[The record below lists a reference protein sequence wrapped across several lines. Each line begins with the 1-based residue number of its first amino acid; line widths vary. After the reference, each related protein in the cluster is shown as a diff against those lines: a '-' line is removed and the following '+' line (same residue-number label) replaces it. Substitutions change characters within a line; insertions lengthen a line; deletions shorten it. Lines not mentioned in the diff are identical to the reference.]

1 MDSVTCH
8 HFVVFVRSVRSQSTN
23 KSTHASRSNTGTS
36 LIKEWKRDRFRS
48 YFSSHPLVLE
58 WSHETGPPPGIS
70 QSYHHSFL
78 KTSDCDESTLCNNIQ
93 GTNVYVENFNHISFS
108 SFDHVTQITRI
119 SLSPILLQE
128 NHSKIYAPMQTRL

>member
-8 HFVVFVRSVRSQSTN
+8 HFVVFVRSVRSQRTN

-78 KTSDCDESTLCNNIQ
+78 KTSDCDESALCNNIQ
-93 GTNVYVENFNHISFS
+93 DTNVYVVLEHVVFEREAREFQSSHFFVFRSCDSNHKISLFHIS
-108 SFDHVTQITRI
+108 I
-119 SLSPILLQE
+119 
-128 NHSKIYAPMQTRL
+128 M